1 MPEFFQTVMI
11 YAREGFAEVNAAQGL
26 IIAVIAVFLMTRWSR
41 ILLMAAG
48 AVVANIAVDVL
59 SPVLF
64 AQADLRLPPVL
75 EAAWWHYLL
84 MLFAGFLVVIGILFA
99 IKRLVVK
106 R

>member
-41 ILLMAAG
+41 ILFVVAG

-59 SPVLF
+59 RPVLF

-84 MLFAGFLVVIGILFA
+84 LLFAGFLVVIGILFA

-106 R
+106 G